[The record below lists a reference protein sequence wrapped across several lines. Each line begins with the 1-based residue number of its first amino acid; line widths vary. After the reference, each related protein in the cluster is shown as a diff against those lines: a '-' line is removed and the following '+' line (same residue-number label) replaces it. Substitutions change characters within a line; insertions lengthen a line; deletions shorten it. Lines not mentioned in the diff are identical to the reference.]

1 MTNLEI
7 RQTVHKYTAE
17 IDCLDPADLK
27 WLERF
32 NVLEKNNNETGANVR
47 QKQAS
52 HVSCYLDWFEDI
64 NAYHAMILHQFIG
77 NLIA

>member
-1 MTNLEI
+1 
-7 RQTVHKYTAE
+7 
-17 IDCLDPADLK
+17 
-27 WLERF
+27 
-32 NVLEKNNNETGANVR
+32 VLEKNNNETGANVR